1 MIVLKRKLWGTLSAL
16 TFIGI
21 LFATSSPLFGA
32 PVPGGPGFVS
42 IGSAEFRSALPSTTY
57 YLPGNRLVNLSGVT
71 GTFFAPVHLPQ
82 GATITQ
88 FVLYFIDNGTSDIVV
103 FLSSVPLDDPTVA
116 NTVAV
121 ITTSGASPAPRTLV
135 VNTAP
140 NGNIIDNQSNF
151 YVVTITLPSS
161 GLDYQVGGVRIDY
174 KFPINLPLIMK

>member
-16 TFIGI
+16 TFISI

-82 GATITQ
+82 GATITH
-88 FVLYFIDNGTSDIVV
+88 
-103 FLSSVPLDDPTVA
+103 
-116 NTVAV
+116 
-121 ITTSGASPAPRTLV
+121 
-135 VNTAP
+135 P